1 MDVDAASS
9 MSFLMGDLQ
18 SNAFSKLGSLLL
30 KPDPSSQY
38 RITQML
44 PEFKAHQAAMQ
55 EAKSGDVDERHPQYE
70 AQSQKNVTMP
80 QSANAASL
88 GLSSKSTC
96 TKPAPRTNRVV
107 RPVGDPVR
115 AFFIVQILSPIS
127 VAIITSES
135 QCPTNCGHIL
145 SVLVRSCNHDLALIR
160 FDKVT

>member
-1 MDVDAASS
+1 MDVNAASAI
-9 MSFLMGDLQ
+9 SFLNRDLQ
-18 SNAFSKLGSLLL
+18 SNAFPKLGSLLQR
-30 KPDPSSQY
+30 PDASSQDA
-38 RITQML
+38 ITQMR
-44 PEFKAHQAAMQ
+44 PEFEAHKAAIK

-88 GLSSKSTC
+88 GLSSKSTR